1 MKSSPPSQAVHGS
14 PSNQMCNFRRGPLV
28 LSEQSQVKSSQVKS
42 SQVKASLPH
51 MQRSGPVASQLIE

>member
-1 MKSSPPSQAVHGS
+1 VKSSPPSQAVHGS

-42 SQVKASLPH
+42 SQVKSSQVKSSQVKASLPH
-51 MQRSGPVASQLIE
+51 M